1 MYAFRNN
8 IVERSPNASARKDG
22 CGAPVAGPSPCHR
35 TSVLLPMH
43 HPQLPL
49 FFSAMQP
56 PSLAMTSCAV
66 VSALDNASAR
76 CVLDGLDEFLL
87 MRSW

>member
-43 HPQLPL
+43 HPKLPL

-56 PSLAMTSCAV
+56 PSLAMMICAV
-66 VSALDNASAR
+66 VSALENAYAR
-76 CVLDGLDEFLL
+76 DVLDGLEEFWLI
-87 MRSW
+87 RS